1 MTLTLA
7 VETSTISYGVALCG
21 DRGVVAHQALRHDD
35 PAFTGLGGLALT
47 VLDSAGHTFADID
60 ALTVDI
66 GPGNLGS
73 VRVGVAYVNGLAFSL
88 DRPIFPADCL
98 TLLARA
104 ARTSADQAVLCLR
117 NAGSGNVYAG
127 LFRDGEQPAWRHGP
141 LDRVVPELA
150 DGLPE
155 VLVAGSFRADAREA
169 LAGVAVKDTGV
180 EHPSVLTLC
189 ELLLDTSG
197 DRKPVALAS
206 PLNDSSPLF
215 HAPA

>member
-1 MTLTLA
+1 VTLTLA
-7 VETSTISYGVALCG
+7 VETSTINYGVALCS
-21 DRGVVAHQALRHDD
+21 DRGVIAHQTLRHDD
-35 PAFTGLGGLALT
+35 PAFTGLGGLALS
-47 VLDSAGHTFADID
+47 VLSSAGHAFGDVD
-60 ALTVDI
+60 SLTVDI

-88 DRPIFPADCL
+88 GRPIFAADCL
-98 TLLARA
+98 TLLARE
-104 ARTSADQAVLCLR
+104 ARATPDQAVLCLR

-127 LFRDGEQPAWRHGP
+127 LFQDGRRPVRRHGP

-150 DGLPE
+150 GGLPE

-169 LAGVAVKDTGV
+169 LTGVAVKDTGID
-180 EHPSVLTLC
+180 HPSVLTLC
-189 ELLLDTSG
+189 ELLMDASG
-197 DRKPVALAS
+197 DRSPVTVAS